1 MARYCNPQHKIAG
14 AGAAVAAVVAAG
26 WCATDRAAMESA
38 TQAAKHVSLSQGTD
52 RSKTT
57 KC

>member
-1 MARYCNPQHKIAG
+1 MYCNPQHRIAG
-14 AGAAVAAVVAAG
+14 AGAAVAALVAAG